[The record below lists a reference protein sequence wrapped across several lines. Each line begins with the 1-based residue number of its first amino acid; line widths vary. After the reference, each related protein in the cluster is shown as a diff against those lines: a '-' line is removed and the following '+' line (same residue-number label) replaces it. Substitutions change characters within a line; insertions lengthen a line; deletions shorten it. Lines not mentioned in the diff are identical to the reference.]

1 MARKGGIGPLAAL
14 PRPLELDQP
23 APSAPSSHG
32 ATASVDSSTRAAG
45 PDAVAVERKRNAVT
59 MPRVQAVGNDQ
70 PEIGDGPRTVSGKR
84 PTAASLQL
92 QHEYLDWDAV
102 PPSRDDVVKDYDAF
116 MAERRETA
124 ERERLQQRAQKRK
137 EARHARGLLRKP
149 AGQGARYGLLRPG
162 PRSGYIPL
170 GEHRGGSEIK
180 PNSKRQL
187 RFAAQRQRAADHV
200 SPKRSGRPI
209 DPNSK
214 RQRDLAA
221 RQQEAEAKAE
231 TERKLSQMTPAELE
245 AYHREQHDLEVKR
258 ATVLNSE
265 ERLRSEFQKRLRHL
279 RSVELRKYVPLERRE
294 EVLPSPPSSPPPS
307 TRPPSPPPRSP
318 PPSPPP

>member
-1 MARKGGIGPLAAL
+1 ML
-14 PRPLELDQP
+14 
-23 APSAPSSHG
+23 
-32 ATASVDSSTRAAG
+32 
-45 PDAVAVERKRNAVT
+45 
-59 MPRVQAVGNDQ
+59 RVQAVGNDQ
-70 PEIGDGPRTVSGKR
+70 PETADGPRTLSGKR

-92 QHEYLDWDAV
+92 QREYLDWDAV
-102 PPSRDDVVKDYDAF
+102 LPSRDDVVRDYDAF
-116 MAERRETA
+116 MKERRETA
-124 ERERLQQRAQKRK
+124 ERERLQQLAQKRK

-162 PRSGYIPL
+162 HRSGIEPQ
-170 GEHRGGSEIK
+170 ERGGSLIN

-187 RFAAQRQRAADHV
+187 RFAAQRQRAYDHV
-200 SPKRSGRPI
+200 FPKRSGRPI

-231 TERKLSQMTPAELE
+231 TERKLSKMTPAELE

-279 RSVELRKYVPLERRE
+279 RSVELRKYCRSSAGKRLSGSSRR
-294 EVLPSPPSSPPPS
+294 
-307 TRPPSPPPRSP
+307 TPR
-318 PPSPPP
+318 

>member
-1 MARKGGIGPLAAL
+1 
-14 PRPLELDQP
+14 
-23 APSAPSSHG
+23 
-32 ATASVDSSTRAAG
+32 
-45 PDAVAVERKRNAVT
+45 

-70 PEIGDGPRTVSGKR
+70 PVIGDGPRTVSGKR

-92 QHEYLDWDAV
+92 QREYLDWSAV
-102 PPSRDDVVKDYDAF
+102 PPSRDDVVRDYDAF
-116 MAERRETA
+116 IKERRQTA
-124 ERERLQQRAQKRK
+124 VQELAQKRK

-258 ATVLNSE
+258 ATVLRSE
-265 ERLRSEFQKRLRHL
+265 ERLRSGFQIRLRHL

-294 EVLPSPPSSPPPS
+294 EVLPSPPSSPPLHAQLDHPHLHHAHLHPHLHPRLS
-307 TRPPSPPPRSP
+307 GSSRRTPRYQTQQPRLVRLLDTPCRGIYPPCRGTPAQPVRAL
-318 PPSPPP
+318 